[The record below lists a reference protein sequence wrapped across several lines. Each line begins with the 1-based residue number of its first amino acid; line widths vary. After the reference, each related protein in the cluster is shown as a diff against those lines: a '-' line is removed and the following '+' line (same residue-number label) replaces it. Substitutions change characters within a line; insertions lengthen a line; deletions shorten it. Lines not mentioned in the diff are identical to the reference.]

1 MATRQSLLLAEI
13 VDELPLVP
21 DRAMCSADVEDKI
34 LVVANYM
41 GLGSELIIS
50 VDPRPILIQNAID
63 RLFFFGEPILNFIA
77 NCPSLGRA

>member
-21 DRAMCSADVEDKI
+21 DRVMCSADVEDKI
-34 LVVANYM
+34 LVVTNFI

-50 VDPRPILIQNAID
+50 VDPRPILI
-63 RLFFFGEPILNFIA
+63 
-77 NCPSLGRA
+77 